1 MLRPK
6 TRWQVMETDAE
17 SCQRLMDELKI
28 DPMVAKML
36 VRRGI
41 AEPEKAVRFLY
52 PKLEDLY
59 DPFLLDGMHAAVNRI
74 HAAIQRA
81 EKILIYGDYD
91 VDGVSSTGL
100 MIHLFRML
108 QVKVDYYIPNRF
120 REGYGIH
127 ADALQWARDGG
138 FQLILSVDTG
148 IRAVQEAA
156 FAKELGLD
164 LIITDHHEPSPVLPE
179 AIAVLNPK
187 KPSCSYPFSMLA
199 GVGVAFKLATALL
212 QRIPEELLEMVAL
225 GTIADLVPLVDENR
239 IFVSYGLKRINL
251 RQHVGMAALLEV
263 AGIEKEV
270 NAQHVAFALGPR
282 INASGRLD
290 SAKLAVEWIM
300 ASDRAQAR
308 VMAQE
313 LDKLN
318 RERQQ
323 LVEVMVE
330 EALIEVEQ
338 NVAQHA
344 AVVVVAKEGWNI
356 GVIGIVASR
365 LVEKYHRPVVVLGID
380 PAKGVAKGSAR
391 SMAGYDMMKALTAC
405 EHLLS
410 HYGGHS
416 MAAGMTL
423 PVENLLPFHQQ
434 LTQFAQTSLT
444 TAEDIPLTVADEE
457 LMLDSLDIKW
467 IDQLQALAPYGVG
480 NPMPLFILH
489 PATVTKVQCLGQQNN
504 HLKLRVED
512 RGKGLDVIGFRFGE
526 FAQEMSLSAQV
537 KLLGELHMNEWNGRR
552 TPQLILRDVSIPHL
566 QIFDYRSNR
575 MQAHGWDKMK
585 QRTALFVCTF
595 PASSKLARFPQLAEE
610 QVLFWDDVENPG
622 WTEEKAK
629 GVQHL
634 IFVEPPPSLE
644 QFLQGLQLCTA
655 VERLYFMYGD
665 KELDGWLVK
674 TPTRAEFKRL
684 YSILVGKASF
694 SLHQQMDSL
703 MQRMGL
709 SQRTLSL
716 MMQVFAEC
724 GFLKQENGIVQIY
737 ANPVKQPLTES
748 ASYIRQLQREQVV
761 EKLVYASYREL
772 CDYIS
777 ENVACKWQRGSDDS
791 NVGICSV

>member
-6 TRWQVMETDAE
+6 TRWQVMETDVE

-28 DPMVAKML
+28 DPMIAKML

-41 AEPEKAVRFLY
+41 DEPAKAVRFLY
-52 PKLEDLY
+52 PRLEDLY

-74 HAAIQRA
+74 RAAIQHG

-91 VDGVSSTGL
+91 VDGVSSTVL

-127 ADALQWARDGG
+127 TDALQGARDRG

-148 IRAVQEAA
+148 IRAVQEAV

-164 LIITDHHEPSPVLPE
+164 LIITDHHEPSSVLPE
-179 AIAVLNPK
+179 AIAVINPK
-187 KPSCSYPFSMLA
+187 KPNCSYPFPMLA

-263 AGIEKEV
+263 AGIAKEV

-290 SAKLAVEWIM
+290 SAKLAVEWMM
-300 ASDRAQAR
+300 ASDRAQAQ

-323 LVEVMVE
+323 LVEVMVA
-330 EALIEVEQ
+330 EALLEMEQ
-338 NVAQHA
+338 HVAQHA
-344 AVVVVAKEGWNI
+344 AVIVVAKEGWNI
-356 GVIGIVASR
+356 GVIGIVAAR

-380 PAKGVAKGSAR
+380 STNGVAKGSAR
-391 SMAGYDMMKALTAC
+391 STASYDMMKALTAC
-405 EHLLS
+405 KHLLS

-423 PVENLLPFHQQ
+423 PVENLLSFHQQ
-434 LTQFAQTSLT
+434 LTQFAQASLT
-444 TAEDIPLTVADEE
+444 AAEDIPLTIAEEE
-457 LMLDSLDIKW
+457 LTLDRLHIKW
-467 IDQLQALAPYGVG
+467 IDQLQALAPYGMG

-489 PATVTKVQCLGQQNN
+489 PATVTKIQCLGQQNN

-526 FAQEMSLSAQV
+526 FAQEMSPSAQV

-575 MQAHGWDKMK
+575 LQTHHWDNMK
-585 QRTALFVCTF
+585 KGKALFVCTF
-595 PASSKLARFPQLAEE
+595 SSAKLARFPKLAEE
-610 QVLFWDDVENPG
+610 ELLFWDDVENLG
-622 WTEEKAK
+622 WIEEKVQ

-634 IFVEPPPSLE
+634 IFVEPPLSLE
-644 QFLQGLQLCTA
+644 QFSQGLQLCTA

-665 KELDGWLVK
+665 KDVEDGLSK

-684 YSILVGKASF
+684 YAILVAKAPF
-694 SLHQQMDSL
+694 SLQQQMDSL
-703 MQRMGL
+703 VQWMGL
-709 SQRTLSL
+709 SERTLSW
-716 MMQVFAEC
+716 MVQVFAEC
-724 GFLKQENGIVQIY
+724 GFLKYEDDMIQVCSH
-737 ANPVKQPLTES
+737 PVKQPLTRSES
-748 ASYIRQLQREQVV
+748 YHRQLQREQVI
-761 EKLVYASYREL
+761 EKLIYASYREL
-772 CDYIS
+772 CDYIA
-777 ENVACKWQRGSDDS
+777 EQVAGKGQVGGQKVSDDKYCK
-791 NVGICSV
+791 I